1 MFKFTITFC
10 TVDGVSDV
18 LACHTHSDKVAK
30 PCDESDNMPLLT
42 EKDIPGASLH
52 GKDPS
57 ELNVI
62 QLKRWLNCRGAPVS
76 GKKPEL
82 IQRYG

>member
-1 MFKFTITFC
+1 M
-10 TVDGVSDV
+10 
-18 LACHTHSDKVAK
+18 LACCAD
-30 PCDESDNMPLLT
+30 SDNVTKPWDDSDDMPLLT
-42 EKDIPGASLH
+42 EKDIPGASLN

-62 QLKRWLNCRGAPVS
+62 QLKRWLNCRDAPVS

>member
-1 MFKFTITFC
+1 M
-10 TVDGVSDV
+10 
-18 LACHTHSDKVAK
+18 LACHNPSDNVAK
-30 PCDESDNMPLLT
+30 PFDESNDMPLLT

-62 QLKRWLNCRGAPVS
+62 QLKRWLICRGAPVT
-76 GKKPEL
+76 GKKPE
-82 IQRYG
+82 